1 MNNKMTFAAALS
13 TLAVACITPTV
24 TWAAANP
31 VPCEKMLNDVKAA
44 LGAAKLSDAD
54 KTKVTDLE
62 GKGLERCKADDD
74 AGADAFFAEAL
85 KTMGK

>member
-1 MNNKMTFAAALS
+1 MIFAAVLSTFAVVC
-13 TLAVACITPTV
+13 TLPTV
-24 TWAAANP
+24 TFAAANP

-44 LGAAKLSDAD
+44 LGAAKLGDAD
-54 KTKVTDLE
+54 KTKVSDLE

-74 AGADAFFAEAL
+74 AGADGFFAEAL